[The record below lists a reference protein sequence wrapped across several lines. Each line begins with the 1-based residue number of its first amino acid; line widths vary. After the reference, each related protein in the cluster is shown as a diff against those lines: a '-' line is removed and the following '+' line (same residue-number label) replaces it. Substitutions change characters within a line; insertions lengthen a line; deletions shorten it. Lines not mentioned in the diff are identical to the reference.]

1 MKEENKYYTPEIE
14 ELHVGFEYYRFSH
27 LEGRSIKTIMDDFNL
42 HEILNEELEDC
53 CEVISPLRGK
63 ELLFN
68 DDEILGT
75 EYANVRLTSKA
86 ITTRDRFDV
95 MRTDLIVVNFL
106 GINRVSIGTVL
117 EIGWADML
125 RKPVLVIMGKGNIH
139 QHGMIKE
146 IAGWVVDDYSLAIK
160 IIRVMAG
167 KELP

>member
-1 MKEENKYYTPEIE
+1 MTRLKVYLAGPISGLTYPQAATWR
-14 ELHVGFEYYRFSH
+14 EYF
-27 LEGRSIKTIMDDFNL
+27 TN
-42 HEILNEELEDC
+42 ELEDC

-75 EYANVRLTSKA
+75 EYANVRLTSNA

-95 MRTDLIVVNFL
+95 MRADLIVVNFL
-106 GINRVSIGTVL
+106 GINQVSIGTVL